1 MSSAVLAS
9 SAKRA
14 ATLGSEARELS
25 SSNCPRRISLI
36 CAAFLLINGCPF
48 YFAGQQP
55 AHRADDAVIGHQPLE
70 LLAGVLAA
78 AIGMMQHVQ
87 IVSQKTTEATRSEV
101 HHHLVVL
108 QSLPAPYRTQI
119 PDADCHLQVV

>member
-25 SSNCPRRISLI
+25 ASNCPRRISLI
-36 CAAFLLINGCPF
+36 CAAFLLMNGCPF

-55 AHRADDAVIGHQPLE
+55 AGVTGGLGTIPDVLKSGLPQTARISALRSIKRFNLTALRYRFRLASRADN
-70 LLAGVLAA
+70 
-78 AIGMMQHVQ
+78 
-87 IVSQKTTEATRSEV
+87 
-101 HHHLVVL
+101 
-108 QSLPAPYRTQI
+108 
-119 PDADCHLQVV
+119 

>member
-25 SSNCPRRISLI
+25 ASNCPRRISLI
-36 CAAFLLINGCPF
+36 CAAFLLMNGCPF

-55 AHRADDAVIGHQPLE
+55 A
-70 LLAGVLAA
+70 GVTGGLGTILDILTVLFFVLGFALVLRMV
-78 AIGMMQHVQ
+78 GKRRRDVLHGPYVT
-87 IVSQKTTEATRSEV
+87 KTKRDEAEGEKM
-101 HHHLVVL
+101 
-108 QSLPAPYRTQI
+108 
-119 PDADCHLQVV
+119 